1 MGSAPITLA
10 PTTSDAGPIIPWD
23 GPPGSHQQ
31 DSGRG
36 GGGVA
41 GSARPQRCVSP
52 AQICVGVARSKDAD
66 GFIRVSSGK
75 KRGLVPADALTEI

>member
-1 MGSAPITLA
+1 MGPLGAISRTR
-10 PTTSDAGPIIPWD
+10 
-23 GPPGSHQQ
+23 
-31 DSGRG
+31 GRG
-36 GGGVA
+36 VGGA